1 MQDNMEDQLREE
13 QTNNIGATKEH
24 LVLENRNFEEDT
36 QQHVAGEKLK
46 EELEIMW

>member
-24 LVLENRNFEEDT
+24 LVLENRNLEDT
-36 QQHVAGEKLK
+36 QQNVAGEKLK